1 MTADLV
7 PYPGDNG
14 VARWV
19 SVLVPAAQLAERIA
33 GTEFVPAAM
42 RGKPDVV
49 TAAIM
54 YGDEIG
60 IGPMQALAGI
70 HVVEGRPSPSAEL
83 LRAMILRDGHSLVVH
98 EMTGTRAR
106 VSGLR
111 KGQDETARTYVEW
124 TLDMARAAGLLGRQ
138 NWQRYPRAM
147 LLARASG
154 DLARLVFPDV
164 VKGLGIIAEDVDP
177 AALESWGPPGDEAP
191 PSPTT
196 QAAPRK
202 AVQRRT
208 RPRKAPKEPPVAPP
222 PERPWH
228 GPETEERA
236 ANTEAWNDR
245 QVPAREIQDTPLP
258 VEDPPVPEPEPAAL
272 EPPPDANP
280 RPETRDDAP
289 PPPKPPKGPGP
300 QLVRAVQASLGRAL
314 GRGPD
319 SEVDR
324 ADRLALESAI
334 VGREITSTLDL
345 TRPEAMRVLDVLAA
359 IQAGEATW
367 ETDESGELRI
377 LDLREP
383 PPEEPSG

>member
-1 MTADLV
+1 MTAELV
-7 PYPGDNG
+7 PYAGDNG

-70 HVVEGRPSPSAEL
+70 HVVDGRPAPSAEL

-106 VSGLR
+106 ISGLR
-111 KGQDETARTYVEW
+111 RGQDEAARTFVEW

-164 VKGLGIIAEDVDP
+164 VKGLGYVAETEDEA
-177 AALESWGPPGDEAP
+177 AALETWVPPGSPPESPTPEAP
-191 PSPTT
+191 
-196 QAAPRK
+196 ARK
-202 AVQRRT
+202 AVQRKT

-222 PERPWH
+222 PERPWQ

-236 ANTEAWNDR
+236 ATTEAWNDR
-245 QVPAREIQDTPLP
+245 QLPARETVDTPLP
-258 VEDPPVPEPEPAAL
+258 EEPPAPEAGPL

-280 RPETRDDAP
+280 RPETREDAP
-289 PPPKPPKGPGP
+289 EPPPPPKGPGP
-300 QLVRAVQASLGRAL
+300 QLLRALHASLGRAL

-324 ADRLALESAI
+324 ADRLALVSAM
-334 VGREITSTLDL
+334 VGRDVSSTNDL
-345 TRPEAMRVLDVLAA
+345 TRTDAMRCLDILAA
-359 IQAGEATW
+359 VQAGEATW

-383 PPEEPSG
+383 PPEEGNG